1 MPVGPAN
8 TTSILVSDGNT
19 NTFTT
24 MKGAFMMD
32 PSGNTTLQP
41 FNQIV
46 CASIK
51 GKFIQPAPA
60 AMTIGINP
68 VPPSTVQPI
77 TPTTVQP
84 VQPIVPITQS
94 PLYIDAGADS
104 STLYL
109 NKNINLGLLDIT
121 GKTIFRGG
129 VGCLGPLEI
138 TGALSLSQLPSI
150 AGVPLVLPKKSQR
163 IINSTFVSLVALKT
177 TWTIVSPVNYVKI
190 TPTTTTSVIRISAS
204 FFFTCAVNTS
214 FSFYNWLTGSP
225 LITAT
230 TIVKDI
236 TNTTLGLASYPPSAN
251 IQVNL
256 SGVFSPGALTECN
269 VGIAVITGAA
279 TTLKCN
285 VGKAGQYFYLLA
297 EEII

>member
-1 MPVGPAN
+1 M
-8 TTSILVSDGNT
+8 
-19 NTFTT
+19 
-24 MKGAFMMD
+24 
-32 PSGNTTLQP
+32 
-41 FNQIV
+41 
-46 CASIK
+46 
-51 GKFIQPAPA
+51 
-60 AMTIGINP
+60 
-68 VPPSTVQPI
+68 
-77 TPTTVQP
+77 
-84 VQPIVPITQS
+84 
-94 PLYIDAGADS
+94 
-104 STLYL
+104 

-121 GKTIFRGG
+121 GKTYFRGG
-129 VGCLGPLEI
+129 VGCQGTVEI

-163 IINSTFVSLVALKT
+163 IINSTFVSLVALKP

-190 TPTTTTSVIRISAS
+190 TPTTSTSIIRISAS

-236 TNTTLGLASYPPSAN
+236 TNTTLGLASYPTSAN

-256 SGVFSPGALTECN
+256 SGIFSPGALTECN

-279 TTLKCN
+279 TTITCN
-285 VGKAGQYFYLLA
+285 VGKAGQYFSLLA
-297 EEII
+297 EFYLELYYY